1 MIERRVIVQKTKRH
15 SDRTKPTTTKWKGV
29 TMVRNHS
36 FLSTV
41 KEIINYSEE
50 MDVVRVGIIGDM
62 HSGKSTLSQSIG
74 HAFHKYS
81 KIPFS
86 VRVFFRDD
94 LRNFKKTVKNL
105 TPANYVLIFDDV
117 SFMKD
122 TSTIEQEISEIR
134 HLEGGQDVKIVM
146 IFNFHYPKAL
156 PPFLREFQ
164 FKYITSIGTDSER
177 VIAENYGKNNVKL
190 ILDFKLMRKK
200 AITKKMWFERIGPK
214 DPIKYNWRN
223 PFQPVLFW
231 NEQSIRKIVSPTR
244 YFMDSICSICD
255 EGEGNKVYDD
265 KTLPEILLQGE
276 KNFTKGNFLA
286 AIKLLL
292 HTHGLTTYGKNVVR
306 SIRWLENERKKRNI
320 PLSAIATHYGLTETN
335 TRLRAK
341 PFDENG

>member
-15 SDRTKPTTTKWKGV
+15 SDRNKPTTTKWKGV

-74 HAFHKYS
+74 HAIHKYS

-122 TSTIEQEISEIR
+122 TAVIEQEISEIR
-134 HLEGGQDVKIVM
+134 HMEGGQDVKIVLV
-146 IFNFHYPKAL
+146 FNFHYPKAL

-200 AITKKMWFERIGPK
+200 AITKKMWFERVGPK
-214 DPIKYNWRN
+214 DPVKYNWRN

-265 KTLPEILLQGE
+265 KTLPEILAQGE

-306 SIRWLENERKKRNI
+306 SIRWLEKERKKRNI

-341 PFDENG
+341 PFDESS